1 MLPDSWVD
9 IVCIG
14 IVIFITVLLKCFG
27 FWAGIYSR
35 YYERNNEGAEGR
47 DTEQHAEGCG
57 PIGDLAYCMACTLPC
72 NTCLCNTCPCNTCL
86 GSNNKHEIVI

>member
-1 MLPDSWVD
+1 MLPDTWVA
-9 IVCIG
+9 IGCLG
-14 IVIFITVLLKCFG
+14 IVILVTVLIKCFG
-27 FWAGIYSR
+27 FWEGIYSH
-35 YYERNNEGAEGR
+35 YHERNNEGAEGR

-72 NTCLCNTCPCNTCL
+72 NTCL